1 MIRAH
6 GRKDYNMTFS
16 MDQSILDTIK
26 PLVGVEVED
35 ENFDLDIIT
44 AINASLMILNRVGVG
59 PSEGFSVTGKD
70 ETWNDFLTGTTDLQA
85 VVTYV
90 KLKTTLIFDP
100 PSSAT
105 VIQSIHDMLNEM
117 EWTFCQTT
125 DQKQKG
131 GE

>member
-1 MIRAH
+1 
-6 GRKDYNMTFS
+6 MTFS

-70 ETWNDFLTGTTDLQA
+70 ETWNDFLSGTTDLQA

-90 KLKTTLIFDP
+90 KLRTILIFDP

-105 VIQSIHDMLNEM
+105 VTQSIKDTLNEM